1 MRKILIAISVAA
13 TAVVVTA
20 ASVLADGMAGC
31 C

>member
-1 MRKILIAISVAA
+1 MRKVLLAISVAA
-13 TAVVVTA
+13 TAVIVTA